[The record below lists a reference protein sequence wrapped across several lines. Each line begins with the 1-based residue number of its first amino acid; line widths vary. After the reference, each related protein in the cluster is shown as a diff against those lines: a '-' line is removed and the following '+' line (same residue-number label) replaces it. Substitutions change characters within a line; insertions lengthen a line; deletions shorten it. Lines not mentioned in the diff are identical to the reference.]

1 MYKFLSTGLVLIG
14 ALLLNA
20 SAVASQDCD
29 NYGANM
35 QTPYSETEIAASTSC
50 INDDRST
57 EWHSNVLA
65 NAEIPGINSLDQS
78 ATCIAANCRSRLK
91 PAPSQT
97 STSLSTPEMTRG
109 LDRSITVI
117 SSLDQSATCIVANC
131 RSRLQHAPSHP
142 SV

>member
-35 QTPYSETEIAASTSC
+35 QSPYAGTDINASTSC
-50 INDDRST
+50 INDDNSS
-57 EWHSNVLA
+57 EWFENVFE
-65 NAEIPGINSLDQS
+65 NAETLAINSLDQS

-91 PAPSQT
+91 PAPTNS
-97 STSLSTPEMTRG
+97 STPEMTISWARP
-109 LDRSITVI
+109 LTVI
-117 SSLDQSATCIVANC
+117 SSMDQSATCVVANC
-131 RSRLQHAPSHP
+131 RSRLQPAPSHP